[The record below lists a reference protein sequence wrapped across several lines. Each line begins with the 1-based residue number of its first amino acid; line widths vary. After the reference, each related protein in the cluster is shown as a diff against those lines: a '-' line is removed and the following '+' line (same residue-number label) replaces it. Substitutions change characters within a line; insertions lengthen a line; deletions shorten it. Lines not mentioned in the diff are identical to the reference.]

1 MASILSQG
9 SKGMQS
15 QAGFLNMFLCF
26 QKSPY
31 DFAISH
37 KAIELAEFLLFF
49 IFLEDYPIPKAKGCS
64 FLAARRRGERAKH
77 HVHLPLQLLYVG

>member
-26 QKSPY
+26 QKSPH
-31 DFAISH
+31 DIAISH
-37 KAIELAEFLLFF
+37 KAIELAESLVVFF
-49 IFLEDYPIPKAKGCS
+49 FFFG
-64 FLAARRRGERAKH
+64 R
-77 HVHLPLQLLYVG
+77 LPHTQS